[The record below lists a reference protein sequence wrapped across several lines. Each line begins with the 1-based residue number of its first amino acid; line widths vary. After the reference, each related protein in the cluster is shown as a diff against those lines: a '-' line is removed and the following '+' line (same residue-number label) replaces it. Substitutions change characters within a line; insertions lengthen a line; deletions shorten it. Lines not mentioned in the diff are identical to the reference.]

1 MRVFLLAAAT
11 LVAQGCV
18 ANEPA
23 PVEVSGND
31 CAVVAAVAKEHYK
44 FGADN
49 PALPL
54 KASADGWKP
63 SCDWAEYE
71 LSFTDYAPKPGDDPR
86 ESLRYVDFQKP
97 VYDGGGATIA
107 TSIMHGPLAGTGQ
120 ICTLRSGIAGWTV
133 TGCKM
138 AWIS

>member
-1 MRVFLLAAAT
+1 MRILLVAPFLALAACT
-11 LVAQGCV
+11 TG
-18 ANEPA
+18 
-23 PVEVSGND
+23 PVPLGQSDGND

-44 FGADN
+44 FGPDN

-54 KASADGWKP
+54 KAGADGWTPK
-63 SCDWAEYE
+63 CDWAKYG
-71 LSFTDYAPKPGDDPR
+71 LAFTAYDPDKPGDPR
-86 ESLRYVDFQKP
+86 ERLRYVDFQKP
-97 VYDGGGATIA
+97 AYDGNGATIA

-120 ICTLRSGIAGWTV
+120 TCTLRSGIAGWTV